1 VRPGARRGVIWRVVY
16 ISRRCVT
23 DDELTDLL
31 IEARGRNATEDVSGV
46 LLADRS
52 SFVQAIEG
60 ARPAIA
66 DLTMRLLGDP
76 RHTEM
81 RLLAS
86 GPDEVRWFSDWK
98 MALVV
103 PGARGASLKRRFGK
117 TDFQSSAALF
127 ETLMATVETSKTVQT
142 GLVQY
147 G

>member
-1 VRPGARRGVIWRVVY
+1 VIWRVVY

-23 DDELTDLL
+23 DDELSDLL
-31 IEARGRNATEDVSGV
+31 TEARTRNATEDVSGV

-52 SFVQAIEG
+52 HFVQAIEG
-60 ARPAIA
+60 SRPAIA
-66 DLTMRLLGDP
+66 DLTLRLLGDP

-98 MALVV
+98 MTLVV
-103 PGARGASLKRRFGK
+103 PGTRGASLKRRFGK
-117 TDFQSSAALF
+117 AEFEGAAALF
-127 ETLMATVETSKTVQT
+127 ETLMTAVETSENVQT